1 MRTSSG
7 FKTANTSQGGQRGT
21 RWPLSPNRAYRCPGR
36 QLLAA
41 ALSAGAHA
49 VTGRLPFPGTGEA
62 HVAVGAEGIWLATQ
76 NAVYRIGE

>member
-1 MRTSSG
+1 VRGSVAGGHRCLVGPRGPSG
-7 FKTANTSQGGQRGT
+7 
-21 RWPLSPNRAYRCPGR
+21 
-36 QLLAA
+36 LLAA